1 MIKNKFFSIKR
12 KKESRNESFT
22 ELSLNEDLTL
32 LNKKRDSKYYF
43 PNNSHSVNDWSGE
56 TNITPNEKNCSYHV

>member
-12 KKESRNESFT
+12 KKESRNECFT

-43 PNNSHSVNDWSGE
+43 HNYSHSVNDWSGE
-56 TNITPNEKNCSYHV
+56 TNNNPNEKNCSNHV